1 MVEKPPHHTYD
12 IYLEVEAHGGY
23 GGIWRP
29 FYLSL
34 LWSERVCVSIL
45 ILFFNLCVT
54 SQPARVWFRQNI
66 RHSKKVNIF
75 WKLFVCRIRIAIQ
88 NGPMWVL
95 HISDFFK
102 LLFSKLRNEE
112 K

>member
-1 MVEKPPHHTYD
+1 MLISV
-12 IYLEVEAHGGY
+12 IN
-23 GGIWRP
+23 
-29 FYLSL
+29 
-34 LWSERVCVSIL
+34 CV
-45 ILFFNLCVT
+45 NVGT
-54 SQPARVWFRQNI
+54 RGHSQPGSGSGKQNI

-102 LLFSKLRNEE
+102 LLYSKKGKFSLFFFISKLTE

>member
-1 MVEKPPHHTYD
+1 MT
-12 IYLEVEAHGGY
+12 IYLN
-23 GGIWRP
+23 
-29 FYLSL
+29 
-34 LWSERVCVSIL
+34 IL
-45 ILFFNLCVT
+45 RKEFIIPTILTIAGDITFLT
-54 SQPARVWFRQNI
+54 IDYRSQQARVWFRQNI

-75 WKLFVCRIRIAIQ
+75 WKLFACRIRIAIE